1 MQALF
6 RKAFGIYFLKKEAK
20 EEGGRNWAE
29 EQM

>member
-6 RKAFGIYFLKKEAK
+6 RKAFGIYFLKQGK